1 MVLVDSNIL
10 IRFSRGDDV
19 AAKWLERFEESTELR
34 ISNIT
39 RMELLIGARDKA
51 HLKNIRQFL
60 SRYLTIHINEMIS
73 QRASS
78 LIEAYNL
85 SHGLQIADSLIAAT
99 ALELDCEL
107 ATINRKDFRFIED
120 LRLVDYR

>member
-1 MVLVDSNIL
+1 
-10 IRFSRGDDV
+10 
-19 AAKWLERFEESTELR
+19 
-34 ISNIT
+34 
-39 RMELLIGARDKA
+39 
-51 HLKNIRQFL
+51 
-60 SRYLTIHINEMIS
+60 MIS
-73 QRASS
+73 ERASS
-78 LIEAYNL
+78 LIEAYK

>member
-1 MVLVDSNIL
+1 MARRV
-10 IRFSRGDDV
+10 RGEYRITGQQYYPNGIADR
-19 AAKWLERFEESTELR
+19 LSGQGPFEKNTA
-34 ISNIT
+34 ISFTLPHN
-39 RMELLIGARDKA
+39 
-51 HLKNIRQFL
+51 
-60 SRYLTIHINEMIS
+60 HINEMIS